1 MPMNDYL
8 LNSKISLFER
18 KFNLEESIGFN
29 PNDYPYQE
37 HWENI
42 DKSEYE
48 SLLSEARGYPT
59 LVGVFSSKGSKNSYK
74 VTILHHNGSYVT
86 LVKEVNGT
94 DFSIEFSEGYLGAL
108 ESAQTQAIILD
119 ICRRDRRRDS

>member
-1 MPMNDYL
+1 MNDYL
-8 LNSKISLFER
+8 LNAKISLFER

-37 HWENI
+37 HWE
-42 DKSEYE
+42 DMGKSEYE
-48 SLLSEARGYPT
+48 SLLSEVSKYPT
-59 LVGVFSSKGSKNSYK
+59 LVGVLNKRGSGSSYV

-94 DFSIEFSEGYLGAL
+94 DFSVDFSKDYLEAL
-108 ESAQTQAIILD
+108 ESVQVEALILD
-119 ICRRDRRRDS
+119 ICRKDRKGDN